1 MGFHVVKREN
11 CPLIKK
17 CGFYLAAV
25 VLALL
30 MGALLLLALGVDPI
44 AYYTRMF
51 TMGTIGNKIAY
62 KVWINYLKEF
72 VPLALTSVA
81 LSLAF
86 KMRFWNIG
94 GEGQFIL
101 GAIASAFVAFQFG
114 PVLPDLL
121 TLVLMC
127 LAAML
132 VALTGAG
139 IGFQVT
145 IFVIVAA
152 VCLTALRPLV
162 RKYVNPKL
170 TKTNVD
176 AVVGTTGLVTV
187 AIDNVSAVGQV
198 KLGAMYWT
206 ARSTAGDAIPE
217 GTLVRVDR
225 IEGVKVFVTPMEVS
239 ANV

>member
-1 MGFHVVKREN
+1 MN
-11 CPLIKK
+11 W
-17 CGFYLAAV
+17 AAV
-25 VLALL
+25 FWLTMIVVF
-30 MGALLLLALGVDPI
+30 LLA
-44 AYYTRMF
+44 
-51 TMGTIGNKIAY
+51 
-62 KVWINYLKEF
+62 E
-72 VPLALTSVA
+72 
-81 LSLAF
+81 
-86 KMRFWNIG
+86 
-94 GEGQFIL
+94 
-101 GAIASAFVAFQFG
+101 ASTV
-114 PVLPDLL
+114 
-121 TLVLMC
+121 TLVSLWFAAGS

-162 RKYVNPKL
+162 RKHIKPKL

-176 AVVGTTGLVTV
+176 AVVGSTGLVTTP
-187 AIDNVSAVGQV
+187 IDNVSAVGQV

-206 ARSTAGDAIPE
+206 ARSTTGAGIPE
-217 GTLVRVDR
+217 GALVRVDR